1 MKILIS
7 ILVLIVILLLVYFF
21 CMIPNHQKINIT
33 NVSQNISFYNKN
45 QAAKFILA
53 DDDHYIKNMSN
64 YDLIARLNTNISTN
78 AYKVMSSK
86 DMKEFTKLEKTILI
100 VLTKSIENMPNM
112 PNINFIKIGDIY
124 ECGFPHTRQNIIF
137 IPSTFFLKDKTE
149 QLNTLKHEYIHI
161 YQRYNPKETELFL
174 NKYGFKKIGIFSNLF
189 PNEYKWRRSNPD
201 LDGNIWQSS
210 NGELMFPI
218 FSTIPPTSMA
228 NIKDNKMEHP
238 YEWMAYTF
246 SSLYKIL

>member
-21 CMIPNHQKINIT
+21 CMIPNYQKLHFINAP
-33 NVSQNISFYNKN
+33 QNISFYNKE
-45 QAAKFILA
+45 QASKFIL
-53 DDDHYIKNMSN
+53 DDDDFYIKNMSN
-64 YDLIARLNTNISTN
+64 YDLMARFNVNSSVNT
-78 AYKVMSSK
+78 YKVMSAK
-86 DMKEFTKLEKTILI
+86 DMKDFTKLEKTIL
-100 VLTKSIENMPNM
+100 TKLLKNIPTMPNM

-137 IPSTFFLKDKTE
+137 VSSNFFLKDKTE

-174 NKYGFKKIGIFSNLF
+174 NKYGFKKVGSFSNLF
-189 PNEYKWRRSNPD
+189 PNEYKLRRSNPD
-201 LDGNIWQSS
+201 LDGNIWQSP

-246 SSLYKIL
+246 SS

>member
-21 CMIPNHQKINIT
+21 CMIPNYQKINIM
-33 NVSQNISFYNKN
+33 NVPQNISFYNKN
-45 QAAKFILA
+45 QAANFILA

-64 YDLIARLNTNISTN
+64 YDLIARLQINISTN

-86 DMKEFTKLEKTILI
+86 DMKDFTKLEKTILI
-100 VLTKSIENMPNM
+100 KLLKNIPTMPNM

-137 IPSTFFLKDKTE
+137 IPSTFFLKDKIE

-174 NKYGFKKIGIFSNLF
+174 NKYGFKKVGSFSNLF
-189 PNEYKWRRSNPD
+189 PNEYKLRRSNPD
-201 LDGNIWQSS
+201 LDGNIWQSP

-218 FSTIPPTSMA
+218 FSTIPPISMA

-246 SSLYKIL
+246 SS